1 MGMEFVE
8 TSAENSTNVDKAFLI
23 LTTQITERVKSQPLS
38 DENSGA
44 NIAPATQVKQN
55 NRCVCC

>member
-23 LTTQITERVKSQPLS
+23 LTTQITERVKSQPLF

-44 NIAPATQVKQN
+44 NIAPATK
-55 NRCVCC
+55 